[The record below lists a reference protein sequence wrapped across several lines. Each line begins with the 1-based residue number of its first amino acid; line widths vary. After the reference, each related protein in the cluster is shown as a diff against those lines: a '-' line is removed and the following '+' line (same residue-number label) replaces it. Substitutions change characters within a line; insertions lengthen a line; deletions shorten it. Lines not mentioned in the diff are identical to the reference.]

1 MADFIWIITDNV
13 KTIIYNIGY
22 AVKDEIW
29 PRLKI
34 AFLYPFAKVGIV
46 SAQLEIA
53 KILYENYWVI
63 NPKNP
68 EKWLTKG
75 LKQENP
81 FAFVLKGHFCRYKGR
96 QIEEEE
102 CPATKKA
109 SEEFIKTKKNPDYKP
124 DLSYE
129 IESRRIHAERKK
141 RSFPLFFEAID
152 CYKKAAE
159 MNFAQG
165 QFYLFAMHDYYR
177 YKLRLKSKGIRYLKQ
192 AAENGLPNA
201 QYIFAEKCLEHDDLK
216 NGSYWMKKASKSKK
230 RDWVMNE
237 GYFAERKE
245 ARKWC
250 KKNKNLLVIKKEA
263 FEGNPKALYDYSEY
277 LLHDSHKN
285 GHLHLS
291 HEWHTKA
298 AKAGYPKAMG
308 EEGDFIIHGWVPGTL
323 KDAFDYYTK
332 AYESGYKLA
341 SEGLGDC
348 YYYGWGTE
356 RSLEKARYYYRIAKH
371 LGVGIDMRA
380 LKRMTEDEFIKVDC
394 EKALNNDR
402 EFYN

>member
-1 MADFIWIITDNV
+1 MTDFIWIITDKVNTV
-13 KTIIYNIGY
+13 IYGIGY

-34 AFLYPFAKVGIV
+34 AFFYPFAKVGIV
-46 SAQLEIA
+46 SAQLAIA
-53 KILYENYWVI
+53 KILYECYRVI
-63 NPKNP
+63 KPKNP

-75 LKQENP
+75 IKQGNP

-109 SEEFIKTKKNPDYKP
+109 SEEFFKTMENPDYKP

-141 RSFPLFFEAID
+141 RSFSLFLEAID
-152 CYKKAAE
+152 WYKKAAE
-159 MNFAQG
+159 KNFAQG
-165 QFYLFAMHDYYR
+165 YFYLFGMHDYYR
-177 YKLRLKSKGIRYLKQ
+177 YRLKLKSKGIKYLKL

-216 NGSYWMKKASKSKK
+216 NGTFWMNKAAKSKR

-237 GYFAERKE
+237 GYLAKRKE
-245 ARKWC
+245 ARKWY
-250 KKNKNLLVIKKEA
+250 KKNKNILVIKKEA

-277 LLHDSHKN
+277 LLYDSHKN
-285 GHLHLS
+285 GHLHFA

-308 EEGDFIIHGWVPGTL
+308 DEGDFIIHGWVQGTL
-323 KDAFDYYTK
+323 KDAFEYYLN
-332 AYESGYKLA
+332 AYESGYRMA
-341 SEGLGDC
+341 SWGLGNC
-348 YYYGWGTE
+348 YYYGWGTK
-356 RSLEKARYYYRIAKH
+356 RSLEKARYYYRIAKR
-371 LGVGIDMRA
+371 LGVGINMKA
-380 LKRMTEDEFIKVDC
+380 LKKMTEEEFEKVDC
-394 EKALNNDR
+394 EQARKWDR
-402 EFYN
+402 KFYN

>member
-13 KTIIYNIGY
+13 KTIIYSIGY

-34 AFLYPFAKVGIV
+34 AFLYLFARVGIV

-81 FAFVLKGHFCRYKGR
+81 LAFVLKGHFCRYEGR

-141 RSFPLFFEAID
+141 SSFPLFFEAID
-152 CYKKAAE
+152 WYKKAAE
-159 MNFAQG
+159 KNFAQG
-165 QFYLFAMHDYYR
+165 YFYLFAMHDYYGYR
-177 YKLRLKSKGIRYLKQ
+177 LRLKSKGIRYLKL
-192 AAENGLPNA
+192 AAENGFPNA

-216 NGSYWMKKASKSKK
+216 NGLYWMKKASKSKK
-230 RDWVMNE
+230 RNWVMNE

-285 GHLHLS
+285 GHLHLA

-298 AKAGYPKAMG
+298 AEAGFPKAMG

-332 AYESGYKLA
+332 AYESGYKM
-341 SEGLGDC
+341 SSWGLGDC

-356 RSLEKARYYYRIAKH
+356 RSLEKAKYYYRIAKH

-380 LKRMTEDEFIKVDC
+380 LKRMTEDEFIKVNC